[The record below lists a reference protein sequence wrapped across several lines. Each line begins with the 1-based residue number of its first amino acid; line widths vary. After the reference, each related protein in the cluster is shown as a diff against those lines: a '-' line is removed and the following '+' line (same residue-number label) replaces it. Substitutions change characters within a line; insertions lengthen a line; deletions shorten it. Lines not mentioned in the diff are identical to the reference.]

1 MGRPYGSLY
10 TPPMTVPARI
20 SIVTLGVQDVARSAR
35 FYEALGWEKTASSM
49 DEIVW
54 FRTADTYLGVW
65 GWRDLAED
73 AQLFEP
79 TRGSFGGITLAIN
92 VETAEMVDE
101 ALDDAVAA
109 GGSLLKPGTDL
120 PFGYGGYF
128 ADPDGHAWEVCWNR
142 DFPIGP
148 DGRITID

>member
-1 MGRPYGSLY
+1 MPI
-10 TPPMTVPARI
+10 PARI
-20 SIVTLGVQDVARSAR
+20 SIVTIGVQDVARSAR
-35 FYEALGWEKTASSM
+35 FYEAIGWERCRSSM

-54 FRTADTYLGVW
+54 FRTADSYLGIF

-73 AQLFEP
+73 AQLYEP
-79 TRGSFGGITLAIN
+79 SRGSFGGITLAIN
-92 VETAEMVDE
+92 VENAEMVDE
-101 ALDDAVAA
+101 ALDEAVANGA
-109 GGSLLKPGTDL
+109 TLLKPGTDL

>member
-1 MGRPYGSLY
+1 MAI
-10 TPPMTVPARI
+10 PARI
-20 SIVTLGVQDVARSAR
+20 SIVTIGVQDVARSAR
-35 FYEALGWEKTASSM
+35 FYETLGWDRATSSL

-54 FRTADTYLGVW
+54 FRTADTYLGIW

-92 VETAEMVDE
+92 VESAEIVDA
-101 ALDDAVAA
+101 ALDEAVAA
-109 GGSLLKPGTDL
+109 GGTLLKPGTHL